1 MSRKIGCISLVV
13 ILVAVVVTIIVVQT
27 REGVSLNF
35 GNGKEEQQKDPYFE
49 EARIGD
55 LKLTVEATGS
65 TEPITDID
73 VKSEATGRI
82 IEMYV
87 KEGDS
92 VKAGD
97 VICKL
102 DQSNQAL
109 LVESMQIALDQARI
123 RYTEAKNAQSPVNR
137 SNYESALENARQ
149 SLIKAEENRLTSA
162 QSYDRISE
170 LHTKGYATDQELEN
184 AHERMLTAEAN
195 VAAAEESLAAAE
207 LQLDKFSESSDK
219 ASIEQARLS
228 YEAAKVNLEDAQ
240 KQLGDSIITSPIN
253 GIVLEKLLDVGDSVI
268 SINSAVGG
276 GNTIVRVA
284 DMSKMQV
291 RTNVDEIDI
300 GKIET
305 GQTATITV
313 DTYFDRE
320 FHGVV
325 TNIYPQGESTGT
337 GLVSFI
343 VIIEVDNSEGLLL
356 GNMTANVD
364 VNAKTI
370 ADALLI
376 PLAATRAGEGPEE
389 TIVYKLKE
397 GEDPYD
403 SDAET
408 TEVKVDVGE
417 TDYYD
422 IVVLDGLEA
431 GDMVKVRGFDTQI
444 RFG

>member
-1 MSRKIGCISLVV
+1 MSRKIGCILLIV
-13 ILVAVVVTIIVVQT
+13 IFVAVVVSIIVVQT

-35 GNGKEEQQKDPYFE
+35 SGGKKEQQDDLYFE
-49 EARIGD
+49 EAYIGD

-87 KEGDS
+87 KEGDT
-92 VKAGD
+92 VNAGD

-102 DQSNQAL
+102 DQSNQEL
-109 LVESMQIALDQARI
+109 LVESMQIALNQARL
-123 RYTEAKNAQSPVNR
+123 RYQEAKNAQSPVNR
-137 SNYESALENARQ
+137 SNYESSLENARQ
-149 SLIKAEENRLTSA
+149 SLIKAEESRLTAS
-162 QSYDRISE
+162 QSYDRIKE
-170 LHTKGYATDQELEN
+170 LHTKGYATDQELES
-184 AHERMLTAEAN
+184 AQERLRTAKAN
-195 VAAAEESLAAAE
+195 VASAEESLSTAE
-207 LQLDKFSESSDK
+207 LQLEKFTETSDK

-240 KQLGDSIITSPIN
+240 KQLGDSIISSPIN
-253 GIVLEKLLDVGDSVI
+253 GIVLEKLLDIGDSVI

-300 GKIET
+300 GKIEI
-305 GQTATITV
+305 GQTSTITV
-313 DTYFDRE
+313 DTYFDRD
-320 FHGVV
+320 FHGIV

-370 ADALLI
+370 ENALLI
-376 PLAATRAGEGPEE
+376 PLAATRAGEGPDE
-389 TIVYKLKE
+389 TVVYKLKE
-397 GEDPYD
+397 GEDPHD
-403 SDAET
+403 PDAET
-408 TEVKVDVGE
+408 TEVKIDVGE

-431 GDMVKVRGFDTQI
+431 GDMVKVRGFETQI